1 MQDTRNGPKLRR
13 HCILPGQR
21 KGWKGLLPNWHM
33 QKNIF
38 FSKNYLLSDN
48 YSPPWPTKCQLNK
61 TPHKTLLSTHV
72 LFPNF
77 CYKKHNCHAYLM
89 PWNYIII
96 HAKELLSLEQ
106 VFALYIINCIAWN
119 DSHYLIEILYL
130 KLYLIFYKSYVILN
144 TEHLNQ
150 FLEVVCFMI
159 I

>member
-1 MQDTRNGPKLRR
+1 MRNGPKLRR

-38 FSKNYLLSDN
+38 SKNCLLSDN

-77 CYKKHNCHAYLM
+77 CHKKHNCHAYLM
-89 PWNYIII
+89 PTNYMTID
-96 HAKELLSLEQ
+96 AKELLSLEQ

-119 DSHYLIEILYL
+119 VSHYLIEILYL
-130 KLYLIFYKSYVILN
+130 IFYKSPHRWAFSSVLIMN
-144 TEHLNQ
+144 TESS
-150 FLEVVCFMI
+150 
-159 I
+159 